1 MHPFS
6 DTSSIAPP
14 PATNP
19 ESPTHDPVKSALI
32 VHHML
37 LLLPTS
43 EPISLVVTVKTQLTL
58 LILRI
63 GYVPTVQ

>member
-6 DTSSIAPP
+6 ATSSMAPP

-19 ESPTHDPVKSALI
+19 DTSTHEPVRSALI
-32 VHHML
+32 IHHML

-43 EPISLVVTVKTQLTL
+43 EPVSLVVTVKTQLTL

-63 GYVPTVQ
+63 GYVPTV